1 MLEPPGTL
9 NTGDRRHAR
18 HAVRRYRF
26 TRFWARLLVIFGI
39 IAIAVGFASAGV
51 ALFTEEWRQGVTG
64 TQAAFER
71 AAVVGF
77 LVLSGFLAGSPFIVF
92 GELLNIFL
100 DQRRLLGRIHRRLG
114 RRRAGVPH
122 REASPPPS

>member
-1 MLEPPGTL
+1 M
-9 NTGDRRHAR
+9 
-18 HAVRRYRF
+18 RRYRF
-26 TRFWARLLVIFGI
+26 TRFWARLLVIFGF
-39 IAIAVGFASAGV
+39 IAIGVGVASAAV

-77 LVLSGFLAGSPFIVF
+77 LILSGFLAGSPFIVF

-100 DQRRLLGRIHRRLG
+100 DQRALLGRIHRRLG
-114 RRRAGVPH
+114 RRRVRVP
-122 REASPPPS
+122 RPEAPASAPPG